1 MATFY
6 SFFYERRI
14 FMFFTISGN
23 AKLDKELIRKATK
36 KVGKRTSFLP
46 KTIKYSVI
54 ETEEQLHVLGQVLE
68 QENQSSV
75 KLTLTLHDK
84 EGKIE
89 KAGTEYVFGPLD
101 YQISEG
107 FYPTLIDL
115 IRLDIFKDT
124 DETMS
129 VEESYRNEKI
139 LQVLEEEL
147 ESDQRKVNQ
156 VSEVEAN
163 EEVPWERPIFPKD
176 ESKEKEKGII
186 DEQADILTHKSI
198 FEEENEVMGQ
208 LEVDP
213 FEETMEN
220 EETAEVEVDPVEA
233 NEEPTW
239 TEGDSQEYIEP
250 LISEEVEKN
259 ETEIQKATVFD
270 YILDQ
275 YPPEYEWMKEKNK
288 LFLNELYSKYQL
300 PQTYQAFLE
309 SKEELISQGKG
320 TLLEQLESVQSTN
333 WHELAQ
339 EDLLATFEERQQET
353 DQEINEYATEQSS
366 NWEKAKEELNKEE
379 QRVIEEEVQKI
390 KERYEKKRDNAY
402 SLCVEKINNFTQTN
416 QEALSKEKENLL
428 KERIKERKEE
438 FYRGLRTDKL
448 RISKELNEQLNKLYQ
463 TTTEVLM
470 EKHEQ
475 IQQELQ
481 VQIPKWKKEYE
492 IHQQELKEQE
502 EKQRKKE
509 KEREQLEL
517 KKREQDLAEQK
528 MALEKQRLEQE
539 KEKEAAARKERQEQ
553 MDTLRQAQLNYLT
566 HPQPAPLVTA
576 VQTPVDNQTNLTPSP
591 QRSFNGWM
599 VGCIASLSLLL
610 GGGTVF
616 AFNHINQ
623 SSQADSVATT
633 ASIKEEAQEQARKE
647 YEQQLEELLNRTNQ
661 STTESSMENS
671 KESDSSKAKE
681 GSSDSTVQS
690 NTSESSESN
699 EVK

>member
-1 MATFY
+1 
-6 SFFYERRI
+6 
-14 FMFFTISGN
+14 MF
-23 AKLDKELIRKATK
+23 KE
-36 KVGKRTSFLP
+36 
-46 KTIKYSVI
+46 
-54 ETEEQLHVLGQVLE
+54 
-68 QENQSSV
+68 
-75 KLTLTLHDK
+75 
-84 EGKIE
+84 
-89 KAGTEYVFGPLD
+89 
-101 YQISEG
+101 
-107 FYPTLIDL
+107 
-115 IRLDIFKDT
+115 T

-129 VEESYRNEKI
+129 VEESYRNEKL

-156 VSEVEAN
+156 VSEVEVN
-163 EEVPWERPIFPKD
+163 EEVPWERPIFPKK
-176 ESKEKEKGII
+176 ESKEKETVYV
-186 DEQADILTHKSI
+186 DEQADIPTQKSI
-198 FEEENEVMGQ
+198 FEEENDMMGQ
-208 LEVDP
+208 FEVDP
-213 FEETMEN
+213 FEETMED

-233 NEEPTW
+233 NEESIW

-275 YPPEYEWMKEKNK
+275 YPPEHEWMKEKNK
-288 LFLNELYSKYQL
+288 LFLNGLYSKYQL

-366 NWEKAKEELNKEE
+366 DWEKAKEELNKEE

-416 QEALSKEKENLL
+416 QEALLKEKENLL
-428 KERIKERKEE
+428 KERIRERKEE
-438 FYRGLRTDKL
+438 FYQGLRTDKL
-448 RISKELNEQLNKLYQ
+448 KISKELNEQLNKLYQ

-492 IHQQELKEQE
+492 IQQRELKEQE
-502 EKQRKKE
+502 EKQRQKE

-528 MALEKQRLEQE
+528 MAIEKQRLEQE

-553 MDTLRQAQLNYLT
+553 MDTLRQAQLNYLAQ
-566 HPQPAPLVTA
+566 PQPVAA
-576 VQTPVDNQTNLTPSP
+576 VQTPVNNQANLTPSP

-633 ASIKEEAQEQARKE
+633 TSIKEEAQEQARKE

-671 KESDSSKAKE
+671 KESDPSKAKE

>member
-1 MATFY
+1 
-6 SFFYERRI
+6 
-14 FMFFTISGN
+14 
-23 AKLDKELIRKATK
+23 
-36 KVGKRTSFLP
+36 
-46 KTIKYSVI
+46 
-54 ETEEQLHVLGQVLE
+54 
-68 QENQSSV
+68 
-75 KLTLTLHDK
+75 
-84 EGKIE
+84 
-89 KAGTEYVFGPLD
+89 
-101 YQISEG
+101 
-107 FYPTLIDL
+107 
-115 IRLDIFKDT
+115 FKDT

-129 VEESYRNEKI
+129 VEESYRNEKL

-156 VSEVEAN
+156 VSEVEVN
-163 EEVPWERPIFPKD
+163 EEVPWERPIFPKK
-176 ESKEKEKGII
+176 ESKEKETVYV
-186 DEQADILTHKSI
+186 DEQADIPTQKSI
-198 FEEENEVMGQ
+198 FEEENDVMGQ

-213 FEETMEN
+213 FEETMED
-220 EETAEVEVDPVEA
+220 EETDEVEVDPVEA
-233 NEEPTW
+233 NEESTW
-239 TEGDSQEYIEP
+239 TEGDFQEYIEP

-275 YPPEYEWMKEKNK
+275 YPPEHEWMKEKNK

-333 WHELAQ
+333 WHELGQ

-366 NWEKAKEELNKEE
+366 NWEKVKEELNKEE
-379 QRVIEEEVQKI
+379 QRVIEEEVQKV

-402 SLCVEKINNFTQTN
+402 SLCVEKINNFTKTN

-448 RISKELNEQLNKLYQ
+448 KISKELNEQLNKLYQ

-492 IHQQELKEQE
+492 IQQQELKEQE
-502 EKQRKKE
+502 EKQRQKE
-509 KEREQLEL
+509 KEREQLEIR
-517 KKREQDLAEQK
+517 KREQDLAEQK
-528 MALEKQRLEQE
+528 MAIEKQRLEQE

-553 MDTLRQAQLNYLT
+553 MDTLRQAQLNYLAQ
-566 HPQPAPLVTA
+566 PQPVAA
-576 VQTPVDNQTNLTPSP
+576 VQTPVNNQANLTPSP

>member
-1 MATFY
+1 MY
-6 SFFYERRI
+6 
-14 FMFFTISGN
+14 FTILGN
-23 AKLDKELIRKATK
+23 TKKDKELIKKATK
-36 KVGKRTSFLP
+36 EVGKRTSFLP
-46 KTIKYSVI
+46 KTMKYSVI
-54 ETEEQLHVLGQVLE
+54 ETEEQLHALGKVLE
-68 QENQSSV
+68 QESQSSV
-75 KLTLTLHDK
+75 KLTLTLHDT

-213 FEETMEN
+213 FEETMKD

-233 NEEPTW
+233 NEDPTW

-275 YPPEYEWMKEKNK
+275 YPPEHEWMKEKNK

-353 DQEINEYATEQSS
+353 DQEISEYATEQSS

-402 SLCVEKINNFTQTN
+402 SLCVEKINNFTKTN

-470 EKHEQ
+470 ERHEQ

-481 VQIPKWKKEYE
+481 AQIPKWEKEYE
-492 IHQQELKEQE
+492 IQQQELKEQE
-502 EKQRKKE
+502 EKQRQEE

-517 KKREQDLAEQK
+517 KKREQDLAEQQI
-528 MALEKQRLEQE
+528 AIEKQRLEQE

-553 MDTLRQAQLNYLT
+553 MDTLRQAQLNYLAQ
-566 HPQPAPLVTA
+566 PQLTPSVAA
-576 VQTPVDNQTNLTPSP
+576 IQTPVNNRANLTPSP

-661 STTESSMENS
+661 STAESSMENS

>member
-1 MATFY
+1 MY
-6 SFFYERRI
+6 
-14 FMFFTISGN
+14 FTIAGN
-23 AKLDKELIRKATK
+23 TKTDKELIKKATK
-36 KVGKRTSFLP
+36 EVGKRTSFLP

-54 ETEEQLHVLGQVLE
+54 ETEEQLHVLGKVLE
-68 QENQSSV
+68 HESRSSV
-75 KLTLTLHDK
+75 KLTLTLHDT

-107 FYPTLIDL
+107 FYPTLMDL
-115 IRLDIFKDT
+115 IRLDVFKET

-129 VEESYRNEKI
+129 VEESYRNEKL

-156 VSEVEAN
+156 VSEVEVN
-163 EEVPWERPIFPKD
+163 EEVPWERPIFPKK
-176 ESKEKEKGII
+176 ESKEKETVYV
-186 DEQADILTHKSI
+186 DEQADIPTQKSI
-198 FEEENEVMGQ
+198 FEEESDVMGQ

-213 FEETMEN
+213 FEETMED

-233 NEEPTW
+233 NEESIW

-275 YPPEYEWMKEKNK
+275 YPPEHEWMKEKNK
-288 LFLNELYSKYQL
+288 LFLNGLYSKYQL

-428 KERIKERKEE
+428 KERIRERKEE
-438 FYRGLRTDKL
+438 FYQGLRTDKL
-448 RISKELNEQLNKLYQ
+448 KISKELNEQLNKLYQ

-492 IHQQELKEQE
+492 IQQRELKEQE
-502 EKQRKKE
+502 EKQRQKE

-528 MALEKQRLEQE
+528 MAIEKQRLEQE

-553 MDTLRQAQLNYLT
+553 MDTLRQAQLNYLAQ
-566 HPQPAPLVTA
+566 PQPVAA
-576 VQTPVDNQTNLTPSP
+576 VQTPVNNQENLTPSP

-633 ASIKEEAQEQARKE
+633 TSIKEEAQEQVRKE

-671 KESDSSKAKE
+671 KESDPSKAKE

>member
-1 MATFY
+1 MY
-6 SFFYERRI
+6 
-14 FMFFTISGN
+14 FTIAGN
-23 AKLDKELIRKATK
+23 TKTDKELIKKATK
-36 KVGKRTSFLP
+36 EVGKRTSFLP

-54 ETEEQLHVLGQVLE
+54 ETEEQLHVLGKVLE
-68 QENQSSV
+68 HESRSSV
-75 KLTLTLHDK
+75 KLTLTLHDT

-89 KAGTEYVFGPLD
+89 KTGTEYVFGPLD

-107 FYPTLIDL
+107 FYPTLMDL
-115 IRLDIFKDT
+115 IRLDVFKET

-129 VEESYRNEKI
+129 VEESYRNEKL

-156 VSEVEAN
+156 VSEVEVN
-163 EEVPWERPIFPKD
+163 EEVPWERPIFPKK
-176 ESKEKEKGII
+176 ESKEKETVYV
-186 DEQADILTHKSI
+186 DEQADIPTQKSI
-198 FEEENEVMGQ
+198 FEEESDVMGQ

-213 FEETMEN
+213 FEETMED

-233 NEEPTW
+233 NEESIW

-275 YPPEYEWMKEKNK
+275 YPPEHEWMKEKNK
-288 LFLNELYSKYQL
+288 LFLNGLYSKYQL

-428 KERIKERKEE
+428 KERIRERKEE
-438 FYRGLRTDKL
+438 FYQGLRTDKL
-448 RISKELNEQLNKLYQ
+448 KISKELNEQLNKLYQ

-492 IHQQELKEQE
+492 IQQRELKEQE
-502 EKQRKKE
+502 EKQRQKE

-528 MALEKQRLEQE
+528 MAIEKQRLEQE

-553 MDTLRQAQLNYLT
+553 MDTLRQAQLNYLAQ
-566 HPQPAPLVTA
+566 PQPVAA
-576 VQTPVDNQTNLTPSP
+576 VQTPVNNQANLTPSP

-633 ASIKEEAQEQARKE
+633 TSIKEEAQEQARKE

-671 KESDSSKAKE
+671 KESDPSKAKE

>member
-1 MATFY
+1 M
-6 SFFYERRI
+6 
-14 FMFFTISGN
+14 
-23 AKLDKELIRKATK
+23 
-36 KVGKRTSFLP
+36 
-46 KTIKYSVI
+46 
-54 ETEEQLHVLGQVLE
+54 
-68 QENQSSV
+68 
-75 KLTLTLHDK
+75 TLTLHDT

-89 KAGTEYVFGPLD
+89 KAGTEYVFGQLD

-107 FYPTLIDL
+107 FYPTLMDL
-115 IRLDIFKDT
+115 IRLDVFKET

-129 VEESYRNEKI
+129 VEESYRNEKL

-156 VSEVEAN
+156 GSEVEVN
-163 EEVPWERPIFPKD
+163 EEVPWERQIFPKK
-176 ESKEKEKGII
+176 ESKEKETVYV
-186 DEQADILTHKSI
+186 DEQADIPTQKSI
-198 FEEENEVMGQ
+198 FEEENDVMGQ

-213 FEETMEN
+213 FEETMEDD
-220 EETAEVEVDPVEA
+220 ETAEVEVDPVEA
-233 NEEPTW
+233 NEESTW

-259 ETEIQKATVFD
+259 EIEIQKATVFD

-275 YPPEYEWMKEKNK
+275 YPPEHEWMKEKNK

-402 SLCVEKINNFTQTN
+402 SLCVAKINNFTQTN

-438 FYRGLRTDKL
+438 IYRGLRTDKL
-448 RISKELNEQLNKLYQ
+448 KISKELNEQLNKLYQ

-492 IHQQELKEQE
+492 IQQRELKEQE
-502 EKQRKKE
+502 EKQRQKE

-528 MALEKQRLEQE
+528 MAIEKQRLEQE

-553 MDTLRQAQLNYLT
+553 MDTLRQAQLNYLAQ
-566 HPQPAPLVTA
+566 PQPVAA
-576 VQTPVDNQTNLTPSP
+576 VQTPVNNQANLTPSP

-633 ASIKEEAQEQARKE
+633 TSIKEEAQEQARKE

-671 KESDSSKAKE
+671 KESDPSKAKE

>member
-107 FYPTLIDL
+107 FYPTLMDL
-115 IRLDIFKDT
+115 IRLDVFKDT

-129 VEESYRNEKI
+129 VEESYRNEKL

-156 VSEVEAN
+156 GSEVEVN
-163 EEVPWERPIFPKD
+163 EEVPWERPIFPKK
-176 ESKEKEKGII
+176 ESKEKETVYV
-186 DEQADILTHKSI
+186 DEQADIPTQKSI
-198 FEEENEVMGQ
+198 FEEENDVMGQ

-213 FEETMEN
+213 FEETMED
-220 EETAEVEVDPVEA
+220 EETDEVEVDPVEA
-233 NEEPTW
+233 NEESTW

-275 YPPEYEWMKEKNK
+275 YPPEHEWMKEKNK

-366 NWEKAKEELNKEE
+366 NWEKVKEELNKEE

-402 SLCVEKINNFTQTN
+402 SLCVEKINNFTKTN

-438 FYRGLRTDKL
+438 FYLGLRTDKL
-448 RISKELNEQLNKLYQ
+448 KISKELNEQLNKLYQ

-481 VQIPKWKKEYE
+481 AQIPKWKKEYE

-528 MALEKQRLEQE
+528 MAIEKQRLEQE

-553 MDTLRQAQLNYLT
+553 MDTLRQAQLNYLAQ
-566 HPQPAPLVTA
+566 PQPVAA
-576 VQTPVDNQTNLTPSP
+576 VQTPVNNQANLTPSP

-671 KESDSSKAKE
+671 KESDPSKAKE

>member
-1 MATFY
+1 MY
-6 SFFYERRI
+6 
-14 FMFFTISGN
+14 FTIAGN
-23 AKLDKELIRKATK
+23 TKTDKELIKKATK
-36 KVGKRTSFLP
+36 EVGKRTSFLP

-54 ETEEQLHVLGQVLE
+54 ETEEQLHVLGKVLE
-68 QENQSSV
+68 HESRSSV
-75 KLTLTLHDK
+75 KLTLTLHDT

-107 FYPTLIDL
+107 FYPTLMDL
-115 IRLDIFKDT
+115 IRLDVFKET

-129 VEESYRNEKI
+129 VEESYRNEKL

-156 VSEVEAN
+156 VSEVEVN
-163 EEVPWERPIFPKD
+163 EEVPWERPIFPKK
-176 ESKEKEKGII
+176 ESKEKETVYV
-186 DEQADILTHKSI
+186 DEQADIPTQKSI
-198 FEEENEVMGQ
+198 FEEENDVMGQ

-213 FEETMEN
+213 FEETMED

-233 NEEPTW
+233 NEESTW

-259 ETEIQKATVFD
+259 EIEIQKATVFD

-275 YPPEYEWMKEKNK
+275 YPPEHEWMKEKNK

-402 SLCVEKINNFTQTN
+402 SLCVAKINNFTQTN

-438 FYRGLRTDKL
+438 FYRGMRTDKL
-448 RISKELNEQLNKLYQ
+448 KISKELNEQLNKLYQ

-492 IHQQELKEQE
+492 IQQQELKEQE
-502 EKQRKKE
+502 EKQRQKE

-517 KKREQDLAEQK
+517 KKREQDLAEQQ
-528 MALEKQRLEQE
+528 MAIEKQRLNQE

-553 MDTLRQAQLNYLT
+553 MDTLRQAQLNYLAQ
-566 HPQPAPLVTA
+566 PQPTPSVAA
-576 VQTPVDNQTNLTPSP
+576 VQTPMNNQTNLTPSP

-671 KESDSSKAKE
+671 KESDPSKAKE

>member
-1 MATFY
+1 MY
-6 SFFYERRI
+6 
-14 FMFFTISGN
+14 FTIAGN
-23 AKLDKELIRKATK
+23 TKTDKELIKKATK
-36 KVGKRTSFLP
+36 EVGKRTSFLP

-54 ETEEQLHVLGQVLE
+54 ETEEQLHVLGKVLE
-68 QENQSSV
+68 HESRSSV
-75 KLTLTLHDK
+75 KLTLTLHDT

-107 FYPTLIDL
+107 FYPTLMDL
-115 IRLDIFKDT
+115 IRLDVFKET

-129 VEESYRNEKI
+129 VEESYRNEKL

-156 VSEVEAN
+156 GSEVEVN
-163 EEVPWERPIFPKD
+163 EEVPWERPIFPKK
-176 ESKEKEKGII
+176 ESKEKETVYV
-186 DEQADILTHKSI
+186 DEQADIPTQKSI
-198 FEEENEVMGQ
+198 FEEENDVMGQ

-213 FEETMEN
+213 FEETMED
-220 EETAEVEVDPVEA
+220 EETAEVGVDPVEA
-233 NEEPTW
+233 NEESIW

-275 YPPEYEWMKEKNK
+275 YPPEHEWMKEKNK
-288 LFLNELYSKYQL
+288 LFLNGLYSKYQL

-428 KERIKERKEE
+428 KERIRERKEE
-438 FYRGLRTDKL
+438 FYQGLRTDKL
-448 RISKELNEQLNKLYQ
+448 KISKELNEQLNKLYQ

-481 VQIPKWKKEYE
+481 VQISKWKKEYE
-492 IHQQELKEQE
+492 IQQRELKEQE
-502 EKQRKKE
+502 EKQRQKE

-528 MALEKQRLEQE
+528 MAIEKQRLEQE

-553 MDTLRQAQLNYLT
+553 MDTLRQAQLNYLAQ
-566 HPQPAPLVTA
+566 PQPVAA
-576 VQTPVDNQTNLTPSP
+576 VQTPVNNQANLTPSP
-591 QRSFNGWM
+591 QRSFDGWM

-633 ASIKEEAQEQARKE
+633 TSIKEEAQEQARKE

-671 KESDSSKAKE
+671 KESDPSKAKE

>member
-1 MATFY
+1 MY
-6 SFFYERRI
+6 
-14 FMFFTISGN
+14 FTIAGN
-23 AKLDKELIRKATK
+23 TKTDKELIKKATK
-36 KVGKRTSFLP
+36 EVGKRTSFLP

-54 ETEEQLHVLGQVLE
+54 ETEEQLHVLGKVLE
-68 QENQSSV
+68 HESRSSV
-75 KLTLTLHDK
+75 KLTLTLHDT

-89 KAGTEYVFGPLD
+89 KTGTEYVFGPLD

-107 FYPTLIDL
+107 FYPTLMDL
-115 IRLDIFKDT
+115 IRLDVFKET

-129 VEESYRNEKI
+129 VEESYRNEKL

-156 VSEVEAN
+156 GSEVEVN
-163 EEVPWERPIFPKD
+163 EEVPWERPIFPKK
-176 ESKEKEKGII
+176 ESKEKETVYV
-186 DEQADILTHKSI
+186 DEQADIPTQKSI
-198 FEEENEVMGQ
+198 FEEENDVMGQ

-213 FEETMEN
+213 FEETMED

-233 NEEPTW
+233 NEESTW

-259 ETEIQKATVFD
+259 EIEIQKATVFD

-275 YPPEYEWMKEKNK
+275 YPPEHEWMKEKNK
-288 LFLNELYSKYQL
+288 LFLNGLYSKYQL

-438 FYRGLRTDKL
+438 FYLGLRTDKL
-448 RISKELNEQLNKLYQ
+448 KISKELNEQLNKLYQ
-463 TTTEVLM
+463 TTTKVLM

-492 IHQQELKEQE
+492 IQQQELKEQE
-502 EKQRKKE
+502 EKQRQKE
-509 KEREQLEL
+509 KEHEQLEIR
-517 KKREQDLAEQK
+517 KREQDLAEQK
-528 MALEKQRLEQE
+528 MAIEKQRLEQE

-553 MDTLRQAQLNYLT
+553 MDTLRQAQLNYLAQ
-566 HPQPAPLVTA
+566 PQPVAA
-576 VQTPVDNQTNLTPSP
+576 VQTPVNNQANLTPSP
-591 QRSFNGWM
+591 QRSFDGWM

-661 STTESSMENS
+661 STTESNMENS
-671 KESDSSKAKE
+671 KESDSSKTKE

>member
-1 MATFY
+1 MY
-6 SFFYERRI
+6 
-14 FMFFTISGN
+14 FTIAGN
-23 AKLDKELIRKATK
+23 TKTDKELIKKATK
-36 KVGKRTSFLP
+36 EVGKRTSFLP

-54 ETEEQLHVLGQVLE
+54 ETEEQLHVLGKVLE
-68 QENQSSV
+68 HESRSSV
-75 KLTLTLHDK
+75 KLTLALHDT

-89 KAGTEYVFGPLD
+89 KTGTEYVFGPLD

-107 FYPTLIDL
+107 FYPTLMDL
-115 IRLDIFKDT
+115 IRLDVFKET

-129 VEESYRNEKI
+129 VEESYRNEKL

-156 VSEVEAN
+156 GSEVEVN
-163 EEVPWERPIFPKD
+163 EEVPWERPIFPKK
-176 ESKEKEKGII
+176 ESKEKETVYV
-186 DEQADILTHKSI
+186 DEQADIPTQKSI
-198 FEEENEVMGQ
+198 FEEENDVMGQ

-213 FEETMEN
+213 FEETMED

-233 NEEPTW
+233 NEESTW

-259 ETEIQKATVFD
+259 EIEIQKATVFD

-275 YPPEYEWMKEKNK
+275 YPPEHEWTKEKNK

-438 FYRGLRTDKL
+438 FYLGLRTDKL
-448 RISKELNEQLNKLYQ
+448 KISKELNEQLNKLYQ
-463 TTTEVLM
+463 TTTKVLM

-492 IHQQELKEQE
+492 IQQQELKEQE

-509 KEREQLEL
+509 KEHEQLEIR
-517 KKREQDLAEQK
+517 KREQDLAEQK
-528 MALEKQRLEQE
+528 MAIEKQRLEQE

-553 MDTLRQAQLNYLT
+553 MDTLRQAQLNYLAQ
-566 HPQPAPLVTA
+566 PQPVAA
-576 VQTPVDNQTNLTPSP
+576 VQTPVNNQANLTPSP

-633 ASIKEEAQEQARKE
+633 TSIKEEAQEQARKE

>member
-1 MATFY
+1 MY
-6 SFFYERRI
+6 
-14 FMFFTISGN
+14 FTIAGN
-23 AKLDKELIRKATK
+23 TKTDKELIKKATK
-36 KVGKRTSFLP
+36 EVGKRTSFLP

-54 ETEEQLHVLGQVLE
+54 ETEEQLHVLGKVLE
-68 QENQSSV
+68 HESRSSV
-75 KLTLTLHDK
+75 KLTLTLHDT

-107 FYPTLIDL
+107 FYPTLMDL
-115 IRLDIFKDT
+115 IRLDVFKET

-129 VEESYRNEKI
+129 VEESYRNEKL

-156 VSEVEAN
+156 GSEVEVN
-163 EEVPWERPIFPKD
+163 EEVPWERPIFPKK
-176 ESKEKEKGII
+176 ESKEKETVYV
-186 DEQADILTHKSI
+186 DEQADIPTQKSI
-198 FEEENEVMGQ
+198 FEEENDVMGQ

-213 FEETMEN
+213 FEETMED

-233 NEEPTW
+233 NEESTW

-259 ETEIQKATVFD
+259 EIEIQKATVFD

-275 YPPEYEWMKEKNK
+275 YPPEHEWMKEKNK

-428 KERIKERKEE
+428 KERIRERKEE
-438 FYRGLRTDKL
+438 FYQGLRTDKL
-448 RISKELNEQLNKLYQ
+448 KISKELNEQLNKLYQ
-463 TTTEVLM
+463 ITSEALM

-481 VQIPKWKKEYE
+481 VQIPKWKKEYK
-492 IHQQELKEQE
+492 IYQQELKEQE
-502 EKQRKKE
+502 EKQRQKE

-517 KKREQDLAEQK
+517 KKREQDLAEQQ
-528 MALEKQRLEQE
+528 MAIEKQRLNQE
-539 KEKEAAARKERQEQ
+539 KEKEAARKERQEQ
-553 MDTLRQAQLNYLT
+553 MDTLRQAQLNYLAQ
-566 HPQPAPLVTA
+566 PQPTPSVAA
-576 VQTPVDNQTNLTPSP
+576 VQTPMNNQTNLTPSP

-671 KESDSSKAKE
+671 KESDPSKAKE

>member
-1 MATFY
+1 MY
-6 SFFYERRI
+6 
-14 FMFFTISGN
+14 FTIAGN
-23 AKLDKELIRKATK
+23 TKKDKELIKKATK
-36 KVGKRTSFLP
+36 EVGKRTSFLP
-46 KTIKYSVI
+46 KTIKYSVV
-54 ETEEQLHVLGQVLE
+54 ETEEQLHALGKVLE
-68 QENQSSV
+68 QESQSSV
-75 KLTLTLHDK
+75 KLTLTLHDT

-107 FYPTLIDL
+107 FYPTLMDL
-115 IRLDIFKDT
+115 IRLDVFRET

-129 VEESYRNEKI
+129 VGESYRNEKL

-147 ESDQRKVNQ
+147 ENDQRKV
-156 VSEVEAN
+156 SEVEVN
-163 EEVPWERPIFPKD
+163 EEVPWERPIFPKK
-176 ESKEKEKGII
+176 ESKEKESVNV
-186 DEQADILTHKSI
+186 DEQADIPTQKSI
-198 FEEENEVMGQ
+198 FEEENEVMDQ
-208 LEVDP
+208 LDGDP
-213 FEETMEN
+213 FEETI
-220 EETAEVEVDPVEA
+220 EETTEVEIDSVEA

-250 LISEEVEKN
+250 LISEEIEKN

-270 YILDQ
+270 YILGQ
-275 YPPEYEWMKEKNK
+275 YPPEHEWMKEKNK

-366 NWEKAKEELNKEE
+366 NWEKVKEELNKEE

-402 SLCVEKINNFTQTN
+402 SLCVEKINNFTKTN

-448 RISKELNEQLNKLYQ
+448 KISKELNEQLNKLYQ

-470 EKHEQ
+470 ERHEQ

-481 VQIPKWKKEYE
+481 AQIPKWEKEYE
-492 IHQQELKEQE
+492 IQQQELKEQE
-502 EKQRKKE
+502 EKQRQEE

-517 KKREQDLAEQK
+517 KKREQDLAEQQI
-528 MALEKQRLEQE
+528 AIEKQRLEQE

-553 MDTLRQAQLNYLT
+553 MDTLRQAQLNYLAQS
-566 HPQPAPLVTA
+566 QPTPSVAA
-576 VQTPVDNQTNLTPSP
+576 VQTPMNNQTNLTPSSP
-591 QRSFNGWM
+591 RSFNGWM

-616 AFNHINQ
+616 VFNHINQ

-661 STTESSMENS
+661 STTDSSMENS
-671 KESDSSKAKE
+671 KESDSSKTKD
-681 GSSDSTVQS
+681 GSSDSTVHS
-690 NTSESSESN
+690 NSSESSESN

>member
-1 MATFY
+1 MY
-6 SFFYERRI
+6 
-14 FMFFTISGN
+14 FTIAGN
-23 AKLDKELIRKATK
+23 TKTDKELIKKATK
-36 KVGKRTSFLP
+36 EVGKRTSFLP

-54 ETEEQLHVLGQVLE
+54 ETEEQLHVLGKVLE
-68 QENQSSV
+68 HESRSSV
-75 KLTLTLHDK
+75 KLTLTLHDT

-107 FYPTLIDL
+107 FYPTLMDL
-115 IRLDIFKDT
+115 IRLDVFKET

-129 VEESYRNEKI
+129 VEESYRNEKL

-156 VSEVEAN
+156 GSEVEVN
-163 EEVPWERPIFPKD
+163 EEVPWERPIFPKK
-176 ESKEKEKGII
+176 ESKEKETVYV
-186 DEQADILTHKSI
+186 DEQADIPTQKSI
-198 FEEENEVMGQ
+198 FEEENDVMGQ

-213 FEETMEN
+213 FEETMED

-233 NEEPTW
+233 NEESTW

-259 ETEIQKATVFD
+259 EIEIQKATVFD

-275 YPPEYEWMKEKNK
+275 YPPEHEWMKEKNK

-402 SLCVEKINNFTQTN
+402 SLCVAKINNFTQTN

-448 RISKELNEQLNKLYQ
+448 KISKELNEQLNKLYQ

-470 EKHEQ
+470 EKYEK

-492 IHQQELKEQE
+492 IQHQE
-502 EKQRKKE
+502 EKQRQKE

-517 KKREQDLAEQK
+517 KKREQDLAEQQ
-528 MALEKQRLEQE
+528 MAIEKQRLNQE

-553 MDTLRQAQLNYLT
+553 MDTLRQAQLNYLAQ
-566 HPQPAPLVTA
+566 PQPTPSVAA
-576 VQTPVDNQTNLTPSP
+576 VQTPMNNQTNLTPSP

-633 ASIKEEAQEQARKE
+633 TSIKEEAQEQARKE

-671 KESDSSKAKE
+671 KESDPSKAKE

>member
-1 MATFY
+1 MY
-6 SFFYERRI
+6 
-14 FMFFTISGN
+14 FTIAGN
-23 AKLDKELIRKATK
+23 TKTDKELIKKATK
-36 KVGKRTSFLP
+36 EVGKRTSFLP

-54 ETEEQLHVLGQVLE
+54 ETEEQLHVLGKVLE
-68 QENQSSV
+68 HESRSSV
-75 KLTLTLHDK
+75 KLTLTLHDT

-107 FYPTLIDL
+107 FYPTLMDL
-115 IRLDIFKDT
+115 IRLDVFKET

-129 VEESYRNEKI
+129 VEESYRNEKL

-156 VSEVEAN
+156 GSEVEVN
-163 EEVPWERPIFPKD
+163 EEVPWERPIFPKK
-176 ESKEKEKGII
+176 ESKEKETVYV
-186 DEQADILTHKSI
+186 DEQADIPTQKSI
-198 FEEENEVMGQ
+198 FEEENDVMGQ

-213 FEETMEN
+213 FEETMED

-233 NEEPTW
+233 NEESIW

-275 YPPEYEWMKEKNK
+275 YPPEHEWMKEKNK
-288 LFLNELYSKYQL
+288 LFLNGLYSKYQL

-428 KERIKERKEE
+428 KERIRERKEE
-438 FYRGLRTDKL
+438 FYQGLRTDKL
-448 RISKELNEQLNKLYQ
+448 KISKELNEQLNKLYQ

-492 IHQQELKEQE
+492 IQQRELKEQE
-502 EKQRKKE
+502 EKQRQKE

-517 KKREQDLAEQK
+517 KKREQDLAEQQ
-528 MALEKQRLEQE
+528 MAIEKQRLNQE
-539 KEKEAAARKERQEQ
+539 KEKEAARKERQEQ
-553 MDTLRQAQLNYLT
+553 MDTLRQAQLNYLAQ
-566 HPQPAPLVTA
+566 PQPVAA
-576 VQTPVDNQTNLTPSP
+576 VQTPVNNQANLTPSP

-633 ASIKEEAQEQARKE
+633 TSIKEEAQEQARKE

-671 KESDSSKAKE
+671 KESDPSKAKE

>member
-1 MATFY
+1 MIA
-6 SFFYERRI
+6 
-14 FMFFTISGN
+14 GN
-23 AKLDKELIRKATK
+23 IKKDKELIKKATK
-36 KVGKRTSFLP
+36 EVGKRTSFLP

-54 ETEEQLHVLGQVLE
+54 ETEEQLHALGKVLE
-68 QENQSSV
+68 QEKQSSV
-75 KLTLTLHDK
+75 KLTLTLHDT

-107 FYPTLIDL
+107 FYPTLMDL
-115 IRLDIFKDT
+115 IRLDIFKET
-124 DETMS
+124 DENMS
-129 VEESYRNEKI
+129 VEESYRNEKL

-147 ESDQRKVNQ
+147 ENDQLKVSQ
-156 VSEVEAN
+156 VSEGEAN
-163 EEVPWERPIFPKD
+163 EEVPWERPIFPKK
-176 ESKEKEKGII
+176 ESKEKEPVNV
-186 DEQADILTHKSI
+186 DEQADIPTQKSI
-198 FEEENEVMGQ
+198 FEEENEVMDQ
-208 LEVDP
+208 LDGDP
-213 FEETMEN
+213 FEETME
-220 EETAEVEVDPVEA
+220 ETTKVEIDPVEA

-300 PQTYQAFLE
+300 PQIYQAFLE

-366 NWEKAKEELNKEE
+366 NWERAKEELNKEE
-379 QRVIEEEVQKI
+379 QRVIEEEVQRI

-428 KERIKERKEE
+428 KERIRERKEE

-448 RISKELNEQLNKLYQ
+448 KISKELNEQLNKLYQ
-463 TTTEVLM
+463 TTTEVLT

-492 IHQQELKEQE
+492 IQQQELKEQE
-502 EKQRKKE
+502 EKQRQKE

-517 KKREQDLAEQK
+517 KKREQDLAEQQ
-528 MALEKQRLEQE
+528 MAIEKQRLKQE
-539 KEKEAAARKERQEQ
+539 KEKEVAARKERQEQ
-553 MDTLRQAQLNYLT
+553 MDTLRQAQLNYLA
-566 HPQPAPLVTA
+566 HPQPVST
-576 VQTPVDNQTNLTPSP
+576 VQTPVDNNQANLTPSP

-661 STTESSMENS
+661 STTDSSVENS
-671 KESDSSKAKE
+671 KESDSSKTKD
-681 GSSDSTVQS
+681 GSSDSTVHS
-690 NTSESSESN
+690 NSSENSESN

>member
-1 MATFY
+1 MY
-6 SFFYERRI
+6 
-14 FMFFTISGN
+14 FTIAGN
-23 AKLDKELIRKATK
+23 TKTDKELIKKATK
-36 KVGKRTSFLP
+36 EVGKRTSFLP

-54 ETEEQLHVLGQVLE
+54 ETEEQLHVLGKVLE
-68 QENQSSV
+68 HESRSSV
-75 KLTLTLHDK
+75 KLTLTLHDT

-107 FYPTLIDL
+107 FYPTLMDL
-115 IRLDIFKDT
+115 IRLDVFKET

-129 VEESYRNEKI
+129 VEESYRNEKL

-156 VSEVEAN
+156 GSEVEVN
-163 EEVPWERPIFPKD
+163 EEVPWERPIFPKK
-176 ESKEKEKGII
+176 ESKEKETVYV
-186 DEQADILTHKSI
+186 DEQADIPTQKSI
-198 FEEENEVMGQ
+198 FEEENDVMGQ

-213 FEETMEN
+213 FEETMED

-233 NEEPTW
+233 NEESTW

-259 ETEIQKATVFD
+259 ETEIQKTTVFD

-275 YPPEYEWMKEKNK
+275 YPPEHEWMKEKNK
-288 LFLNELYSKYQL
+288 LFLNGLYSKYQL

-428 KERIKERKEE
+428 KERIRERKEE
-438 FYRGLRTDKL
+438 FYQGLRTDKL
-448 RISKELNEQLNKLYQ
+448 KISKELNEQLNKLYQ

-481 VQIPKWKKEYE
+481 VQISKWKKEYE
-492 IHQQELKEQE
+492 IQQRELKEQE
-502 EKQRKKE
+502 EKQRQKE

-528 MALEKQRLEQE
+528 MAIEKQRLEQE

-553 MDTLRQAQLNYLT
+553 MDTLRQAQLNYLAQ
-566 HPQPAPLVTA
+566 PQPVAA
-576 VQTPVDNQTNLTPSP
+576 VQTPVNNQANLTPSP

-633 ASIKEEAQEQARKE
+633 TSIKEEAQEQARKE

-671 KESDSSKAKE
+671 KESDPSKAKE

>member
-1 MATFY
+1 MY
-6 SFFYERRI
+6 
-14 FMFFTISGN
+14 FTIAGN
-23 AKLDKELIRKATK
+23 TKTDKELIKKATK
-36 KVGKRTSFLP
+36 EVGKRTSFLP

-54 ETEEQLHVLGQVLE
+54 ETEEQLHVLGKVLE
-68 QENQSSV
+68 HESRSSV
-75 KLTLTLHDK
+75 KLTLTLHDT

-107 FYPTLIDL
+107 FYPTLMDL
-115 IRLDIFKDT
+115 IRLDVFKET

-129 VEESYRNEKI
+129 VEESYRNEKL

-156 VSEVEAN
+156 GSEVEVN
-163 EEVPWERPIFPKD
+163 EEVPWERPIFPKK
-176 ESKEKEKGII
+176 ESKEKETVYV
-186 DEQADILTHKSI
+186 DEQADIPTQKSI
-198 FEEENEVMGQ
+198 FEEENDVMGQ

-213 FEETMEN
+213 FEETMED

-233 NEEPTW
+233 NEESTW

-259 ETEIQKATVFD
+259 EIEIQKATIFD

-275 YPPEYEWMKEKNK
+275 YPPEHEWMKEKNK
-288 LFLNELYSKYQL
+288 LLLNELYSKYQL

-402 SLCVEKINNFTQTN
+402 SLCVAKINNFTQTN

-448 RISKELNEQLNKLYQ
+448 KISKELNEQLNKLYQ

-492 IHQQELKEQE
+492 IQQQELKEQE
-502 EKQRKKE
+502 EKQRQKE

-517 KKREQDLAEQK
+517 KKREQDLAEQQ
-528 MALEKQRLEQE
+528 MAIEKQRLNQE
-539 KEKEAAARKERQEQ
+539 KEKEAARKERQEQ
-553 MDTLRQAQLNYLT
+553 MDTLRQAQLNYLAQ
-566 HPQPAPLVTA
+566 PQPTPSVAA
-576 VQTPVDNQTNLTPSP
+576 VQTPMNNQTNLTPSP

-623 SSQADSVATT
+623 FSQADSVATT

-671 KESDSSKAKE
+671 KESDPSKAKE

>member
-1 MATFY
+1 MY
-6 SFFYERRI
+6 
-14 FMFFTISGN
+14 FTIAGN
-23 AKLDKELIRKATK
+23 TKTDKELIKKATK
-36 KVGKRTSFLP
+36 EVGKRTSFLP

-54 ETEEQLHVLGQVLE
+54 ETEEQLHVLGKVLE
-68 QENQSSV
+68 HESRSSV
-75 KLTLTLHDK
+75 KLTLTLHDT

-89 KAGTEYVFGPLD
+89 KTGTEYVFGPLD

-107 FYPTLIDL
+107 FYPTLMDL
-115 IRLDIFKDT
+115 IRLDVFKET

-129 VEESYRNEKI
+129 VEESYRNEKL

-156 VSEVEAN
+156 GSEVEVN
-163 EEVPWERPIFPKD
+163 EEVPWERPIFPKK
-176 ESKEKEKGII
+176 ESKEKETVYV
-186 DEQADILTHKSI
+186 DEQADIPTQKSI
-198 FEEENEVMGQ
+198 FEEESDVMGQ

-213 FEETMEN
+213 FEETMED

-233 NEEPTW
+233 NEESIW

-275 YPPEYEWMKEKNK
+275 YPPEHEWTKEKNK

-438 FYRGLRTDKL
+438 FYLGLRTDKL
-448 RISKELNEQLNKLYQ
+448 KISKELNEQLNKLYQ
-463 TTTEVLM
+463 TTTKVLM

-492 IHQQELKEQE
+492 IQQQELKEQE
-502 EKQRKKE
+502 EKQRQKE

-528 MALEKQRLEQE
+528 MAIEKQRLEQE

-553 MDTLRQAQLNYLT
+553 MDTLRQAQLNYLAQ
-566 HPQPAPLVTA
+566 PQPVAA
-576 VQTPVDNQTNLTPSP
+576 VQTPVNNQANLTPSP
-591 QRSFNGWM
+591 QRSFDGWM

-661 STTESSMENS
+661 STTESNMENS
-671 KESDSSKAKE
+671 KESDSSKTKE

>member
-1 MATFY
+1 MY
-6 SFFYERRI
+6 
-14 FMFFTISGN
+14 FTIAGN
-23 AKLDKELIRKATK
+23 TKTDKELIKKATK
-36 KVGKRTSFLP
+36 EVGKRTSFLP

-54 ETEEQLHVLGQVLE
+54 ETEEQLHVLGKVLE
-68 QENQSSV
+68 HESRSSV
-75 KLTLTLHDK
+75 KLTLTLHDT

-107 FYPTLIDL
+107 FYPTLMDL
-115 IRLDIFKDT
+115 IRLDVFKET

-129 VEESYRNEKI
+129 VEESYRNEKL

-156 VSEVEAN
+156 GSEVEVN
-163 EEVPWERPIFPKD
+163 EEVPWERPIFPKK
-176 ESKEKEKGII
+176 ESKEKETVYV
-186 DEQADILTHKSI
+186 DEQADIPTQKSI
-198 FEEENEVMGQ
+198 FEEENDVMGQ

-213 FEETMEN
+213 FEETMED

-233 NEEPTW
+233 NEESIW

-275 YPPEYEWMKEKNK
+275 YPPEHEWMKEKNK
-288 LFLNELYSKYQL
+288 LFLNGLYSKYQL

-428 KERIKERKEE
+428 KERIRERKEE
-438 FYRGLRTDKL
+438 FYQGLRTDKL
-448 RISKELNEQLNKLYQ
+448 KISKELNEQLNKLYQ

-481 VQIPKWKKEYE
+481 VQISKWKKEYE
-492 IHQQELKEQE
+492 IQQRELKEQE
-502 EKQRKKE
+502 EKQRQKE

-528 MALEKQRLEQE
+528 MAIEKQRLEQE

-553 MDTLRQAQLNYLT
+553 MDTLRQAQLNYLAQ
-566 HPQPAPLVTA
+566 PQPVAA
-576 VQTPVDNQTNLTPSP
+576 VQTPVNNQANLTPSP

-633 ASIKEEAQEQARKE
+633 TSIKEEAQEQARKE
-647 YEQQLEELLNRTNQ
+647 YEQQLEELLNHTNQ

-671 KESDSSKAKE
+671 KESDPSKAKE

>member
-1 MATFY
+1 
-6 SFFYERRI
+6 
-14 FMFFTISGN
+14 
-23 AKLDKELIRKATK
+23 
-36 KVGKRTSFLP
+36 
-46 KTIKYSVI
+46 
-54 ETEEQLHVLGQVLE
+54 
-68 QENQSSV
+68 
-75 KLTLTLHDK
+75 
-84 EGKIE
+84 
-89 KAGTEYVFGPLD
+89 
-101 YQISEG
+101 
-107 FYPTLIDL
+107 
-115 IRLDIFKDT
+115 
-124 DETMS
+124 
-129 VEESYRNEKI
+129 
-139 LQVLEEEL
+139 
-147 ESDQRKVNQ
+147 
-156 VSEVEAN
+156 SEVEVN
-163 EEVPWERPIFPKD
+163 EEVPWERPIFPKK
-176 ESKEKEKGII
+176 ESKEKETVYV
-186 DEQADILTHKSI
+186 DEQADIPTQKSI
-198 FEEENEVMGQ
+198 FEEENDVMGQ

-213 FEETMEN
+213 FEETMED
-220 EETAEVEVDPVEA
+220 EETDEVEVDPVEA
-233 NEEPTW
+233 NEESTW

-275 YPPEYEWMKEKNK
+275 YPPEHEWMKEKNK

-366 NWEKAKEELNKEE
+366 NWEKVKEELNKEE

-402 SLCVEKINNFTQTN
+402 SLCVEKINNFTKTN

-448 RISKELNEQLNKLYQ
+448 KISKELNEQLNKLYQ

-492 IHQQELKEQE
+492 IQQQELKEQE
-502 EKQRKKE
+502 EKQRQKE
-509 KEREQLEL
+509 KEREQLEIR
-517 KKREQDLAEQK
+517 KREQDLAEQK
-528 MALEKQRLEQE
+528 MAIEKQRLEQE

-553 MDTLRQAQLNYLT
+553 MDTLRQAQLNYLAQ
-566 HPQPAPLVTA
+566 PQPVAA
-576 VQTPVDNQTNLTPSP
+576 VQTPVNNQANLTPSP

>member
-1 MATFY
+1 MY
-6 SFFYERRI
+6 
-14 FMFFTISGN
+14 FTIAGN
-23 AKLDKELIRKATK
+23 TKTDKELIKKATK
-36 KVGKRTSFLP
+36 EVGKRTSFLP

-54 ETEEQLHVLGQVLE
+54 ETEEQLHVLGKVLE
-68 QENQSSV
+68 HESRSSV
-75 KLTLTLHDK
+75 KLTLTLHDT

-89 KAGTEYVFGPLD
+89 KAGTEYVFGQLD

-107 FYPTLIDL
+107 FYPTLMDL
-115 IRLDIFKDT
+115 IRLDVFKET

-129 VEESYRNEKI
+129 VEESYRNEKL

-156 VSEVEAN
+156 GSEVEVN
-163 EEVPWERPIFPKD
+163 EEVPWERPIFPKK
-176 ESKEKEKGII
+176 ESKEKETVYV
-186 DEQADILTHKSI
+186 DEQADIPTQKSI
-198 FEEENEVMGQ
+198 FEEENDVMGQ

-213 FEETMEN
+213 FEETMED

-233 NEEPTW
+233 NEESTW

-259 ETEIQKATVFD
+259 EIEIQKATIFD

-275 YPPEYEWMKEKNK
+275 YPPEHEWMKEKNK

-402 SLCVEKINNFTQTN
+402 SLCVAKINNFTQTN

-448 RISKELNEQLNKLYQ
+448 KISKELNEQLNKLYQ

-492 IHQQELKEQE
+492 IQQQELKEQE
-502 EKQRKKE
+502 EKQ
-509 KEREQLEL
+509 REQLEL
-517 KKREQDLAEQK
+517 KKREQDLAEQQ
-528 MALEKQRLEQE
+528 MAIEKQRLNQE

-553 MDTLRQAQLNYLT
+553 MDTLRQAQLNYLAQ
-566 HPQPAPLVTA
+566 PQPTPSVAA
-576 VQTPVDNQTNLTPSP
+576 VQTPMNNQTNLTPSP

-671 KESDSSKAKE
+671 KESDPSKAKE

>member
-1 MATFY
+1 MY
-6 SFFYERRI
+6 
-14 FMFFTISGN
+14 FTIAGN
-23 AKLDKELIRKATK
+23 TKTDKELIKKATK
-36 KVGKRTSFLP
+36 EVGKRTSFLP

-54 ETEEQLHVLGQVLE
+54 ETEEQLHVLGKVLE
-68 QENQSSV
+68 HESRSSV
-75 KLTLTLHDK
+75 KLTLTLHDT

-107 FYPTLIDL
+107 FYPTLMDL
-115 IRLDIFKDT
+115 IRLDVFKET

-129 VEESYRNEKI
+129 VEESYRNEKL

-156 VSEVEAN
+156 GSEVEVN
-163 EEVPWERPIFPKD
+163 EEVPWERPIFPKK
-176 ESKEKEKGII
+176 ESKEKETVYV
-186 DEQADILTHKSI
+186 DEQADIPTQKSI
-198 FEEENEVMGQ
+198 FEEESDVMGQ

-213 FEETMEN
+213 FEETMED

-233 NEEPTW
+233 NEESIW

-275 YPPEYEWMKEKNK
+275 YPPEHEWMKEKNK
-288 LFLNELYSKYQL
+288 LFLNGLYSKYQL

-428 KERIKERKEE
+428 KERIRERKEE
-438 FYRGLRTDKL
+438 FYQGLRTDKL
-448 RISKELNEQLNKLYQ
+448 KISKELNEQLNKLYQ

-492 IHQQELKEQE
+492 IQQRELKEQE
-502 EKQRKKE
+502 EKQRQKE

-528 MALEKQRLEQE
+528 MAIEKQRLEQE

-553 MDTLRQAQLNYLT
+553 MDTLRQAQLNYLAQ
-566 HPQPAPLVTA
+566 PQPVAA
-576 VQTPVDNQTNLTPSP
+576 VQTPVNNQANLTPSP

-633 ASIKEEAQEQARKE
+633 TSIKEEAQEQARKE

-671 KESDSSKAKE
+671 KESDPSKAKE

>member
-1 MATFY
+1 MY
-6 SFFYERRI
+6 
-14 FMFFTISGN
+14 FTIAGN
-23 AKLDKELIRKATK
+23 TKTDKELIKKATK
-36 KVGKRTSFLP
+36 EVGKRTSFLP

-54 ETEEQLHVLGQVLE
+54 ETEEQLHVLGKVLE
-68 QENQSSV
+68 HESRSSV
-75 KLTLTLHDK
+75 KLTLTLHDT

-107 FYPTLIDL
+107 FYPTLMDL
-115 IRLDIFKDT
+115 IRLDVFKET

-129 VEESYRNEKI
+129 VEESYRNEKL

-156 VSEVEAN
+156 GSEVEVN
-163 EEVPWERPIFPKD
+163 EEVPWERPIFPKK
-176 ESKEKEKGII
+176 ESKEKETVYV
-186 DEQADILTHKSI
+186 DEQADIPTQKSI
-198 FEEENEVMGQ
+198 FEEENDVMGQ

-213 FEETMEN
+213 FEETMED

-233 NEEPTW
+233 NEESTW

-275 YPPEYEWMKEKNK
+275 YPPEHEWMKEKNK
-288 LFLNELYSKYQL
+288 LFLNGLYSKYQL

-428 KERIKERKEE
+428 KERIRERKEE
-438 FYRGLRTDKL
+438 FYQGLRTDKL
-448 RISKELNEQLNKLYQ
+448 KISKELNEQLNKLYQ

-492 IHQQELKEQE
+492 IQQQELKEQE
-502 EKQRKKE
+502 EKQRQKE

-528 MALEKQRLEQE
+528 MAIEKQRLEQE

-553 MDTLRQAQLNYLT
+553 MDTLRQAQLNYLAQ
-566 HPQPAPLVTA
+566 PQPVAA
-576 VQTPVDNQTNLTPSP
+576 VQTPVNNQANLTPSP

-633 ASIKEEAQEQARKE
+633 TSIKEEAQEQARKE

-671 KESDSSKAKE
+671 KESDPSKAKE

>member
-1 MATFY
+1 MY
-6 SFFYERRI
+6 
-14 FMFFTISGN
+14 FTIAGN
-23 AKLDKELIRKATK
+23 TKTDKELIKKATK
-36 KVGKRTSFLP
+36 EVGKRTSFLP

-54 ETEEQLHVLGQVLE
+54 ETEEQLHVLGKVLE
-68 QENQSSV
+68 HESRSSV
-75 KLTLTLHDK
+75 KLTLTLHDT

-107 FYPTLIDL
+107 FYPTLMDL
-115 IRLDIFKDT
+115 IRLDVFKET

-129 VEESYRNEKI
+129 VEESYRNEKL

-156 VSEVEAN
+156 GSEVEVN
-163 EEVPWERPIFPKD
+163 EEVPWERPIFPKK
-176 ESKEKEKGII
+176 ESKEKETVYV
-186 DEQADILTHKSI
+186 DEQADIPTQKSI
-198 FEEENEVMGQ
+198 FEEENDVMGQ

-213 FEETMEN
+213 FEETMGD

-233 NEEPTW
+233 NEESTW

-259 ETEIQKATVFD
+259 EIEIQKATVFD

-275 YPPEYEWMKEKNK
+275 YPPEHEWMKEKNK

-402 SLCVEKINNFTQTN
+402 SLCVAKIINFTQTN

-448 RISKELNEQLNKLYQ
+448 KISKELNEQLNKLYQ

-492 IHQQELKEQE
+492 IQQQELKEQE
-502 EKQRKKE
+502 EKQRQKE

-517 KKREQDLAEQK
+517 KKREQDLAEQQ
-528 MALEKQRLEQE
+528 MAIEKQRLNQE
-539 KEKEAAARKERQEQ
+539 KEKEAARKERQEQ
-553 MDTLRQAQLNYLT
+553 MDTLRQAQLNYLAQ
-566 HPQPAPLVTA
+566 PQPTPSVAA
-576 VQTPVDNQTNLTPSP
+576 VQTPMNNQTNPTPSP

-623 SSQADSVATT
+623 FSQADSVATT

-671 KESDSSKAKE
+671 KESDPSKAKE

>member
-1 MATFY
+1 MY
-6 SFFYERRI
+6 
-14 FMFFTISGN
+14 FTIAGN
-23 AKLDKELIRKATK
+23 TKTDKELIKKATK
-36 KVGKRTSFLP
+36 EVGKRTSFLP

-54 ETEEQLHVLGQVLE
+54 ETEEQLHVLGKVLE
-68 QENQSSV
+68 QESQSSV
-75 KLTLTLHDK
+75 KLALTLHDT

-107 FYPTLIDL
+107 FYPTLMDL
-115 IRLDIFKDT
+115 IRLDVFKET

-129 VEESYRNEKI
+129 VEESYRNEKL
-139 LQVLEEEL
+139 LQVLEEL
-147 ESDQRKVNQ
+147 ESDQRKANQ
-156 VSEVEAN
+156 VSEVEAK
-163 EEVPWERPIFPKD
+163 EEVPWERPIFPKK
-176 ESKEKEKGII
+176 ESKEKGEGFAG
-186 DEQADILTHKSI
+186 EQADIPTQKSI
-198 FEEENEVMGQ
+198 FEEENEVMDQ

-213 FEETMEN
+213 FEETMED

-233 NEEPTW
+233 NEESTW
-239 TEGDSQEYIEP
+239 TEEDSKEYIEP

-275 YPPEYEWMKEKNK
+275 YPPEYEWMKEKNQ

-339 EDLLATFEERQQET
+339 EDLLAIFEERQQET

-366 NWEKAKEELNKEE
+366 NWERTKEELNKEE
-379 QRVIEEEVQKI
+379 QQVIEEEVQKI

-402 SLCVEKINNFTQTN
+402 SLCVEKINNFTKTN

-428 KERIKERKEE
+428 KERIRERKEE

-448 RISKELNEQLNKLYQ
+448 KISKELNEQLNKLYQ
-463 TTTEVLM
+463 TTTEVLT

-481 VQIPKWKKEYE
+481 IQIPKWKKEYE
-492 IHQQELKEQE
+492 IQQKELKEQE
-502 EKQRKKE
+502 EKQRQKE
-509 KEREQLEL
+509 KEREELEL
-517 KKREQDLAEQK
+517 KKREQDLAEQQ
-528 MALEKQRLEQE
+528 MAIEKQRLEQE

-553 MDTLRQAQLNYLT
+553 MDTLRQVQLNYLAQ
-566 HPQPAPLVTA
+566 PQPTPSVAA
-576 VQTPVDNQTNLTPSP
+576 VQTPMNNQTNLTPSP

-647 YEQQLEELLNRTNQ
+647 YEQQLEELLKRTNQ
-661 STTESSMENS
+661 STTESSVENS

>member
-1 MATFY
+1 
-6 SFFYERRI
+6 
-14 FMFFTISGN
+14 
-23 AKLDKELIRKATK
+23 
-36 KVGKRTSFLP
+36 
-46 KTIKYSVI
+46 
-54 ETEEQLHVLGQVLE
+54 
-68 QENQSSV
+68 
-75 KLTLTLHDK
+75 
-84 EGKIE
+84 
-89 KAGTEYVFGPLD
+89 
-101 YQISEG
+101 
-107 FYPTLIDL
+107 
-115 IRLDIFKDT
+115 IRLDVFKET

-129 VEESYRNEKI
+129 VEESYRNEKL

-156 VSEVEAN
+156 VSEVEVN
-163 EEVPWERPIFPKD
+163 EEVPWERPIFPKK
-176 ESKEKEKGII
+176 ESKEKETVYV
-186 DEQADILTHKSI
+186 DEQADIPTQKSI
-198 FEEENEVMGQ
+198 FEEENDVMGQ

-213 FEETMEN
+213 FEETMED

-233 NEEPTW
+233 NEESTW

-275 YPPEYEWMKEKNK
+275 YPPEHEWMKEKNK

-366 NWEKAKEELNKEE
+366 NWEKVKEELNKEE

-402 SLCVEKINNFTQTN
+402 SLCVEKINNFTKTN

-448 RISKELNEQLNKLYQ
+448 KISKELNEQLNKLYQ

-492 IHQQELKEQE
+492 IQQQELKEQE
-502 EKQRKKE
+502 EKQRQKE
-509 KEREQLEL
+509 KEREQLEIR
-517 KKREQDLAEQK
+517 KREQDLAEQK
-528 MALEKQRLEQE
+528 MAIEKQRLEQE

-553 MDTLRQAQLNYLT
+553 MDTLRQAQLNYLAQ
-566 HPQPAPLVTA
+566 PQPVAA
-576 VQTPVDNQTNLTPSP
+576 VQTPVNNQANLTPSP

-690 NTSESSESN
+690 NSSESSESN

>member
-1 MATFY
+1 MY
-6 SFFYERRI
+6 
-14 FMFFTISGN
+14 FTIAGN
-23 AKLDKELIRKATK
+23 TKTDKELIKKATK
-36 KVGKRTSFLP
+36 EVGKRTSFLP

-54 ETEEQLHVLGQVLE
+54 ETEEQLHVLGKVLE
-68 QENQSSV
+68 HESRSSV
-75 KLTLTLHDK
+75 KLTLTLHDT

-107 FYPTLIDL
+107 FYPTLMNL
-115 IRLDIFKDT
+115 IRLDVFKET

-129 VEESYRNEKI
+129 VEESYRNEKL

-156 VSEVEAN
+156 GSEVEVN
-163 EEVPWERPIFPKD
+163 EEVPWERPIFPKK
-176 ESKEKEKGII
+176 ESKEKETVYV
-186 DEQADILTHKSI
+186 DEQADIPTQKSI
-198 FEEENEVMGQ
+198 FEEENDVMGQ

-213 FEETMEN
+213 FEETMED

-233 NEEPTW
+233 NEESTW

-259 ETEIQKATVFD
+259 EIEIQKATVFD

-275 YPPEYEWMKEKNK
+275 YPPEHEWMKEKNK
-288 LFLNELYSKYQL
+288 LFLNGLYSKYQL

-402 SLCVEKINNFTQTN
+402 SLCVAKINNFTQTN

-448 RISKELNEQLNKLYQ
+448 KISKELNEQLNKLYQ

-492 IHQQELKEQE
+492 IQQQELKEQE
-502 EKQRKKE
+502 EKQRQKE

-517 KKREQDLAEQK
+517 KKREQDLAEQQ
-528 MALEKQRLEQE
+528 MAIEKQRLNQE
-539 KEKEAAARKERQEQ
+539 KEKEAARKERQEQ
-553 MDTLRQAQLNYLT
+553 MDTLRQAQLNYLAQ
-566 HPQPAPLVTA
+566 PQPTPSVAA
-576 VQTPVDNQTNLTPSP
+576 VQTPMNNQTNLTPSP

-623 SSQADSVATT
+623 FSQADSVATT

-671 KESDSSKAKE
+671 KESDPSKAKE

>member
-1 MATFY
+1 
-6 SFFYERRI
+6 
-14 FMFFTISGN
+14 
-23 AKLDKELIRKATK
+23 LDVFKE
-36 KVGKRTSFLP
+36 
-46 KTIKYSVI
+46 
-54 ETEEQLHVLGQVLE
+54 
-68 QENQSSV
+68 
-75 KLTLTLHDK
+75 
-84 EGKIE
+84 
-89 KAGTEYVFGPLD
+89 
-101 YQISEG
+101 
-107 FYPTLIDL
+107 
-115 IRLDIFKDT
+115 T

-129 VEESYRNEKI
+129 VEESYRNEKL

-156 VSEVEAN
+156 VSEVEVN
-163 EEVPWERPIFPKD
+163 EEVPWERPIFPKK
-176 ESKEKEKGII
+176 ESKEKETVYV
-186 DEQADILTHKSI
+186 DEQADIPTQKSI
-198 FEEENEVMGQ
+198 FEEENDVMDQ

-213 FEETMEN
+213 FEETMED

-233 NEEPTW
+233 NEESTW

-275 YPPEYEWMKEKNK
+275 YPPEHEWMKEKNK

-366 NWEKAKEELNKEE
+366 NWEKVKEELNKEE

-402 SLCVEKINNFTQTN
+402 SLCVEKINNFTKTN

-448 RISKELNEQLNKLYQ
+448 KISKELNEQLNKLYQ

-492 IHQQELKEQE
+492 IQQQELKEQE
-502 EKQRKKE
+502 EKQRQKE
-509 KEREQLEL
+509 KEREQLEIR
-517 KKREQDLAEQK
+517 KREQDLAEQK
-528 MALEKQRLEQE
+528 MAIEKQRLEQE

-553 MDTLRQAQLNYLT
+553 MDTLRQAQLNYLAQ
-566 HPQPAPLVTA
+566 PQPVAA
-576 VQTPVDNQTNLTPSP
+576 VQTPVNNQANLTPSP

-633 ASIKEEAQEQARKE
+633 TSIKEEAQEQARKE

>member
-1 MATFY
+1 MY
-6 SFFYERRI
+6 
-14 FMFFTISGN
+14 FTILGN
-23 AKLDKELIRKATK
+23 TKKDKELIKKATK
-36 KVGKRTSFLP
+36 EVGKRTSFLL
-46 KTIKYSVI
+46 KTMKYSVI
-54 ETEEQLHVLGQVLE
+54 ETEEQLHALGKVLE
-68 QENQSSV
+68 QESQSSV
-75 KLTLTLHDK
+75 KLTLTLHDT

-107 FYPTLIDL
+107 FYPTLMDL
-115 IRLDIFKDT
+115 IRLDVFKET

-129 VEESYRNEKI
+129 VEESYRNEKL

-147 ESDQRKVNQ
+147 ENDQRKVSQ
-156 VSEVEAN
+156 VSEVEVN
-163 EEVPWERPIFPKD
+163 EEVPWERPIFPKK
-176 ESKEKEKGII
+176 ESKEKEPVNVA
-186 DEQADILTHKSI
+186 EQADIPTQKSI
-198 FEEENEVMGQ
+198 FEEENEVMDQ
-208 LEVDP
+208 LDGDP
-213 FEETMEN
+213 FEETT
-220 EETAEVEVDPVEA
+220 EETIEVEIDPVEA

-259 ETEIQKATVFD
+259 ETEIQKATVLD

-333 WHELAQ
+333 WHEIAQ

-366 NWEKAKEELNKEE
+366 NWERAKEELNKEE
-379 QRVIEEEVQKI
+379 QRMIEEEVQRI

-416 QEALSKEKENLL
+416 QEALSKEKDNLL
-428 KERIKERKEE
+428 KERIRERKEE

-448 RISKELNEQLNKLYQ
+448 KISKELNEQLNKLYQ

-481 VQIPKWKKEYE
+481 VQIPKWKKEYA
-492 IHQQELKEQE
+492 IQQKELKEQE
-502 EKQRKKE
+502 EKQRQKE
-509 KEREQLEL
+509 KEREQLEI
-517 KKREQDLAEQK
+517 KKREQDLAEQQ
-528 MALEKQRLEQE
+528 MAIEKQRLEQE

-553 MDTLRQAQLNYLT
+553 MDTLRQAQLNYLA
-566 HPQPAPLVTA
+566 HPQPVAT
-576 VQTPVDNQTNLTPSP
+576 VQTPVDNNQANLTPSP

-623 SSQADSVATT
+623 SSQADSAATT
-633 ASIKEEAQEQARKE
+633 ASIKEEAQEKARKE

-661 STTESSMENS
+661 STTDSSMENS
-671 KESDSSKAKE
+671 KESDSSKTKD
-681 GSSDSTVQS
+681 GSSDSTVHS
-690 NTSESSESN
+690 NSSESSESN

>member
-1 MATFY
+1 MY
-6 SFFYERRI
+6 
-14 FMFFTISGN
+14 FTIAGN
-23 AKLDKELIRKATK
+23 TKTDKELIKKATK
-36 KVGKRTSFLP
+36 EVGKRTSFLP

-54 ETEEQLHVLGQVLE
+54 ETEEQLHVLGKVLE
-68 QENQSSV
+68 HESRSSV
-75 KLTLTLHDK
+75 KLTLTLHDT

-107 FYPTLIDL
+107 FYPTLMDL
-115 IRLDIFKDT
+115 IRLDVFKET

-129 VEESYRNEKI
+129 VEESYRNEKL

-156 VSEVEAN
+156 GSEVEVN
-163 EEVPWERPIFPKD
+163 EEVPWERPIFPKK
-176 ESKEKEKGII
+176 ESKEKETVYV
-186 DEQADILTHKSI
+186 DEQADIPTQKSI
-198 FEEENEVMGQ
+198 FEEENDVMGQ

-213 FEETMEN
+213 FEETMED

-233 NEEPTW
+233 NEESIW

-275 YPPEYEWMKEKNK
+275 YPPEHEWMKEKNK
-288 LFLNELYSKYQL
+288 LFLNGLYSKYQL

-448 RISKELNEQLNKLYQ
+448 KISKELNEQLNKLYQ

-492 IHQQELKEQE
+492 IQQQELKEQE
-502 EKQRKKE
+502 EKQRQKE

-517 KKREQDLAEQK
+517 KKREQDLAEQQ
-528 MALEKQRLEQE
+528 MAIEKQRLNQE
-539 KEKEAAARKERQEQ
+539 KEKEAARKERQEQ
-553 MDTLRQAQLNYLT
+553 MDTLRQAQLNYLAQ
-566 HPQPAPLVTA
+566 PQPTPSVAA
-576 VQTPVDNQTNLTPSP
+576 VQTPMNNQTNLTPSP

-623 SSQADSVATT
+623 FSQADSVATT

-671 KESDSSKAKE
+671 KESDPSKAKE

>member
-1 MATFY
+1 MY
-6 SFFYERRI
+6 
-14 FMFFTISGN
+14 FTIAGN
-23 AKLDKELIRKATK
+23 TKTDKELIKKATK
-36 KVGKRTSFLP
+36 EVGKRTSFLP

-54 ETEEQLHVLGQVLE
+54 ETEEQLHVLGKVLE
-68 QENQSSV
+68 HESRSSV
-75 KLTLTLHDK
+75 KLTLTLHDT

-107 FYPTLIDL
+107 FYPTLMDL
-115 IRLDIFKDT
+115 IRLDVFKET

-129 VEESYRNEKI
+129 VEESYRNEKL

-156 VSEVEAN
+156 GSEVEVN
-163 EEVPWERPIFPKD
+163 EEVPWERPIFPKK
-176 ESKEKEKGII
+176 ESKEKETVYV
-186 DEQADILTHKSI
+186 DEQADIPTQKSI
-198 FEEENEVMGQ
+198 FEEENDVMGQ

-213 FEETMEN
+213 FEETMED

-233 NEEPTW
+233 NEESIW

-259 ETEIQKATVFD
+259 EIEIQKATVFD

-275 YPPEYEWMKEKNK
+275 YPPEHEWMKEKNK

-428 KERIKERKEE
+428 KERIRERKEE
-438 FYRGLRTDKL
+438 FYQGLRTDKL
-448 RISKELNEQLNKLYQ
+448 KISKELNEQLNKLYQ

-492 IHQQELKEQE
+492 IQQRELKEQE
-502 EKQRKKE
+502 EKQRQKE

-517 KKREQDLAEQK
+517 KKREQDLAEQQ
-528 MALEKQRLEQE
+528 MAIEKQRLNQE
-539 KEKEAAARKERQEQ
+539 KEKEAARKERQEQ
-553 MDTLRQAQLNYLT
+553 MDTLRQAQLNYLAQ
-566 HPQPAPLVTA
+566 PQPVAA
-576 VQTPVDNQTNLTPSP
+576 VQTPVNNQANLTPSP

-633 ASIKEEAQEQARKE
+633 TSIKEEAQEQARKE

-671 KESDSSKAKE
+671 KESDPSKAKE

>member
-1 MATFY
+1 MY
-6 SFFYERRI
+6 
-14 FMFFTISGN
+14 FTIAGN
-23 AKLDKELIRKATK
+23 TKTDKELIKKATK
-36 KVGKRTSFLP
+36 EVGKRTSFLP

-54 ETEEQLHVLGQVLE
+54 ETEEQLHVLGKVLE
-68 QENQSSV
+68 HESRSSV
-75 KLTLTLHDK
+75 KLTLTLHDT

-107 FYPTLIDL
+107 FYPTLMDL
-115 IRLDIFKDT
+115 IRLDVFKET

-129 VEESYRNEKI
+129 VEESYRNEKL

-156 VSEVEAN
+156 GSEVEVN
-163 EEVPWERPIFPKD
+163 EEVPWERPIFPKK
-176 ESKEKEKGII
+176 ESKEKETVYV
-186 DEQADILTHKSI
+186 DEQADIPTQKSI
-198 FEEENEVMGQ
+198 FEEENDVMGQ

-213 FEETMEN
+213 FEETMED

-233 NEEPTW
+233 NEESTW

-259 ETEIQKATVFD
+259 EIEIQKATVFD

-275 YPPEYEWMKEKNK
+275 YPPEHEWMKEKNK

-402 SLCVEKINNFTQTN
+402 SLCVAKINNFTQTN

-448 RISKELNEQLNKLYQ
+448 KISKELNEQLNKLYQ

-492 IHQQELKEQE
+492 IQQQELKEQE
-502 EKQRKKE
+502 EKQRQKE

-517 KKREQDLAEQK
+517 KKREQDLAEQQ
-528 MALEKQRLEQE
+528 MAIEKQRLNQE
-539 KEKEAAARKERQEQ
+539 KEKEAARKERQEQ
-553 MDTLRQAQLNYLT
+553 MDTLRQAQLNYLAQ
-566 HPQPAPLVTA
+566 PQPVAA
-576 VQTPVDNQTNLTPSP
+576 VQTPVNNQANLTPSP

-671 KESDSSKAKE
+671 KESDPSKAKE

>member
-1 MATFY
+1 MY
-6 SFFYERRI
+6 
-14 FMFFTISGN
+14 FTIAGN
-23 AKLDKELIRKATK
+23 TKTDKELIKKATK
-36 KVGKRTSFLP
+36 EVGKRTSFLP

-54 ETEEQLHVLGQVLE
+54 ETEEQLHVLGKVLE
-68 QENQSSV
+68 HESRSSV
-75 KLTLTLHDK
+75 KLTLTLHDT

-107 FYPTLIDL
+107 FYPTLMNL
-115 IRLDIFKDT
+115 IRLDVFKET

-129 VEESYRNEKI
+129 VEESYRNEKL

-156 VSEVEAN
+156 GSEVEVN
-163 EEVPWERPIFPKD
+163 EEVPWERPIFPKK
-176 ESKEKEKGII
+176 ESKEKETVYV
-186 DEQADILTHKSI
+186 DEQADIPTQKSI
-198 FEEENEVMGQ
+198 FEEENDVMGQ

-213 FEETMEN
+213 FEETMED

-233 NEEPTW
+233 NEESTW

-259 ETEIQKATVFD
+259 EIEIQKATVFD

-275 YPPEYEWMKEKNK
+275 YPPEHEWMKEKNK

-402 SLCVEKINNFTQTN
+402 SLCVAKINNFTQTN

-448 RISKELNEQLNKLYQ
+448 KISKELNEQLNKLYQ

-492 IHQQELKEQE
+492 IQQQELKEQE
-502 EKQRKKE
+502 EKQRQKE

-517 KKREQDLAEQK
+517 KKREQDLAEQQ
-528 MALEKQRLEQE
+528 MAIEKQRLNQE
-539 KEKEAAARKERQEQ
+539 KEKEAARKERQEQ
-553 MDTLRQAQLNYLT
+553 MDTLRQAQLNYLAQ
-566 HPQPAPLVTA
+566 PQPTPSVAA
-576 VQTPVDNQTNLTPSP
+576 VQTPMNNQTNLTPSP

-623 SSQADSVATT
+623 FSQADSVATT

-671 KESDSSKAKE
+671 KESDPSKAKE

>member
-1 MATFY
+1 MY
-6 SFFYERRI
+6 
-14 FMFFTISGN
+14 FTILGN
-23 AKLDKELIRKATK
+23 TKKDKELIKKATK
-36 KVGKRTSFLP
+36 EVGKRTSFLP
-46 KTIKYSVI
+46 KTMKYSVI
-54 ETEEQLHVLGQVLE
+54 ETEEQLHALGKVLE
-68 QENQSSV
+68 QESQSSV
-75 KLTLTLHDK
+75 KLTLTLHDT

-107 FYPTLIDL
+107 FYPTLMDL
-115 IRLDIFKDT
+115 IRLDVFKET

-129 VEESYRNEKI
+129 VEESYRNEKL

-147 ESDQRKVNQ
+147 ENDQRKVSQ
-156 VSEVEAN
+156 VSEVEVN
-163 EEVPWERPIFPKD
+163 EEVPWERPIFPKK
-176 ESKEKEKGII
+176 ESKEKEPVNVA
-186 DEQADILTHKSI
+186 EQADIPTQKSI
-198 FEEENEVMGQ
+198 FEEENEVMDQ
-208 LEVDP
+208 LDGDP
-213 FEETMEN
+213 FEETT
-220 EETAEVEVDPVEA
+220 EETIEVEIDPVEA

-259 ETEIQKATVFD
+259 ETEIQKATVLD

-333 WHELAQ
+333 WHEIAQ

-366 NWEKAKEELNKEE
+366 NWERAKEELNKEE
-379 QRVIEEEVQKI
+379 QRMIEEEVQRI

-416 QEALSKEKENLL
+416 QEALSKEKDNLL
-428 KERIKERKEE
+428 KERIRERKEE

-448 RISKELNEQLNKLYQ
+448 KISKELNEQLNKLYQ

-481 VQIPKWKKEYE
+481 VQIPKWKKECA
-492 IHQQELKEQE
+492 IQQKELKEQE
-502 EKQRKKE
+502 EKQRQKE
-509 KEREQLEL
+509 KEREQLEI
-517 KKREQDLAEQK
+517 KKREQDLAEQQ
-528 MALEKQRLEQE
+528 MAIEKQRLEQE

-553 MDTLRQAQLNYLT
+553 MDTLRQAQLNYLAQ
-566 HPQPAPLVTA
+566 PQPTPSVAA
-576 VQTPVDNQTNLTPSP
+576 VQMPVNNQANLTPSP

-623 SSQADSVATT
+623 SSQADSAATT

-661 STTESSMENS
+661 SITDSSMENS
-671 KESDSSKAKE
+671 KESDSSKTKD
-681 GSSDSTVQS
+681 GSSDSTVHS
-690 NTSESSESN
+690 NSSESSESN

>member
-1 MATFY
+1 MY
-6 SFFYERRI
+6 
-14 FMFFTISGN
+14 FTIAGN
-23 AKLDKELIRKATK
+23 TKTDKELIKKATK
-36 KVGKRTSFLP
+36 EVGKRTSFLP

-54 ETEEQLHVLGQVLE
+54 ETEEQLHVLGKVLE
-68 QENQSSV
+68 HESRSSV
-75 KLTLTLHDK
+75 KLTLALHDT

-89 KAGTEYVFGPLD
+89 KTGTEYVFGPLD

-107 FYPTLIDL
+107 FYPTLMDL
-115 IRLDIFKDT
+115 IRLDVFKET

-129 VEESYRNEKI
+129 VEESYRNEKL

-156 VSEVEAN
+156 GSEVEVN
-163 EEVPWERPIFPKD
+163 EEVPWERPIFPKK
-176 ESKEKEKGII
+176 ESKEKETVYV
-186 DEQADILTHKSI
+186 DEQADIPTQKSI
-198 FEEENEVMGQ
+198 FEEENDVMGQ

-213 FEETMEN
+213 FEETMED

-233 NEEPTW
+233 NEESTW

-259 ETEIQKATVFD
+259 EIEIQKATVFD

-275 YPPEYEWMKEKNK
+275 YPPEHEWTKEKNK

-438 FYRGLRTDKL
+438 FYLGLRTDKL
-448 RISKELNEQLNKLYQ
+448 KISKELNEQLNKLYQ
-463 TTTEVLM
+463 TTTKVLM

-492 IHQQELKEQE
+492 IQQQELKEQE
-502 EKQRKKE
+502 EKQRQKE
-509 KEREQLEL
+509 KEHEQLEIR
-517 KKREQDLAEQK
+517 KREQDLAEQK
-528 MALEKQRLEQE
+528 MAIEKQRLEQE

-553 MDTLRQAQLNYLT
+553 MDTLRQAQLNYLAQ
-566 HPQPAPLVTA
+566 PQPVAA
-576 VQTPVDNQTNLTPSP
+576 VQTPVNNQANLTPSP

-690 NTSESSESN
+690 NSSESSESN

>member
-1 MATFY
+1 MY
-6 SFFYERRI
+6 
-14 FMFFTISGN
+14 FTIAGN
-23 AKLDKELIRKATK
+23 TKTDKELIKKATK
-36 KVGKRTSFLP
+36 EVGKRTSFLP

-54 ETEEQLHVLGQVLE
+54 ETEEQLHVLGKVLE
-68 QENQSSV
+68 HESRSSV
-75 KLTLTLHDK
+75 KLTLTLHDT

-107 FYPTLIDL
+107 FYPTLMDL
-115 IRLDIFKDT
+115 IRLDVFKET

-129 VEESYRNEKI
+129 VEESYRNEKL

-156 VSEVEAN
+156 GSEVEVN
-163 EEVPWERPIFPKD
+163 EEVPWERPIFPKK
-176 ESKEKEKGII
+176 ESKEKETVYV
-186 DEQADILTHKSI
+186 DEQADIPTQKSI
-198 FEEENEVMGQ
+198 FEEENDVMGQ

-213 FEETMEN
+213 FEETMED
-220 EETAEVEVDPVEA
+220 EETVAEVEVDPVEA
-233 NEEPTW
+233 NEESTW

-259 ETEIQKATVFD
+259 EIEIQKATIFD

-275 YPPEYEWMKEKNK
+275 YPPEHEWMKEKNK
-288 LFLNELYSKYQL
+288 LLLNELYSKYQL

-390 KERYEKKRDNAY
+390 KKRYEKKRDNAY
-402 SLCVEKINNFTQTN
+402 SLCVAKINNFTQTN
-416 QEALSKEKENLL
+416 QEALSKAKENLL

-448 RISKELNEQLNKLYQ
+448 KISKELNEQLNKLYQ

-492 IHQQELKEQE
+492 IQQQELKEQE
-502 EKQRKKE
+502 EKQRQKE

-517 KKREQDLAEQK
+517 KKREQDLAEQQ
-528 MALEKQRLEQE
+528 MAIEKQRLEQE

-553 MDTLRQAQLNYLT
+553 MHTLRQAQLNYLAQ
-566 HPQPAPLVTA
+566 PQPVAA
-576 VQTPVDNQTNLTPSP
+576 VQTPVNNQENLTPSP

-633 ASIKEEAQEQARKE
+633 TSIKEEAQEQVRKE

-671 KESDSSKAKE
+671 KESDPSKAKE

>member
-1 MATFY
+1 MY
-6 SFFYERRI
+6 
-14 FMFFTISGN
+14 FTILGN
-23 AKLDKELIRKATK
+23 TKKDKELIKKATK
-36 KVGKRTSFLP
+36 EVGKRTSFLP
-46 KTIKYSVI
+46 KTMKYSVI
-54 ETEEQLHVLGQVLE
+54 ETEEQLHALGKVLE
-68 QENQSSV
+68 QESQSSV
-75 KLTLTLHDK
+75 KLTLTLHDT

-107 FYPTLIDL
+107 FYPTLMDL
-115 IRLDIFKDT
+115 IRLDVFKET

-129 VEESYRNEKI
+129 VEESYRNEKL

-147 ESDQRKVNQ
+147 ENDQRKVSQ
-156 VSEVEAN
+156 VEVN
-163 EEVPWERPIFPKD
+163 EEVPWERPIFPKK
-176 ESKEKEKGII
+176 ESKEKEPVNVA
-186 DEQADILTHKSI
+186 EQADIPTQKSI
-198 FEEENEVMGQ
+198 FEEENEVMDQ
-208 LEVDP
+208 LDGDP
-213 FEETMEN
+213 FEETT
-220 EETAEVEVDPVEA
+220 EETIEVEIDPVEA

-259 ETEIQKATVFD
+259 ETEIQTATVLD

-333 WHELAQ
+333 WHEIAQ

-366 NWEKAKEELNKEE
+366 NWERAKEELNKEE
-379 QRVIEEEVQKI
+379 QRMIEEEVQRI

-416 QEALSKEKENLL
+416 QEALSKEKDNLL
-428 KERIKERKEE
+428 KERIRERKEE

-448 RISKELNEQLNKLYQ
+448 KISKELNEQLNKLYQ

-481 VQIPKWKKEYE
+481 VQIPKWKKEYA
-492 IHQQELKEQE
+492 IQQKELKEQE
-502 EKQRKKE
+502 EKQRQKE
-509 KEREQLEL
+509 KEREQLEI
-517 KKREQDLAEQK
+517 KKREQDLAEQQ
-528 MALEKQRLEQE
+528 MAIEKQRLEQE

-553 MDTLRQAQLNYLT
+553 MDTLRQAQLNYLA
-566 HPQPAPLVTA
+566 HPQPVAT
-576 VQTPVDNQTNLTPSP
+576 VQTPVDNNQANLTPSP

-623 SSQADSVATT
+623 SSQADSAATT
-633 ASIKEEAQEQARKE
+633 ASIKEEAQEKARKE

-661 STTESSMENS
+661 SITDSSMENS
-671 KESDSSKAKE
+671 KESDSSKTKD
-681 GSSDSTVQS
+681 GSSDSTVHS
-690 NTSESSESN
+690 NSSESSESN